1 MLLESDVM
9 KQWENW
15 LLVAYVF
22 NVEMFMGNA
31 LLWKQGHRSFKVDRN
46 KLFASN
52 EKQTYNHTLMLDMLH
67 SNMSVVCTYHC
78 RGAFHETF
86 FERLLFF
93 VDLCSQKSWWRHWP
107 SIFMYARHP
116 PRWVL
121 MFTRHLH
128 SPQLC
133 IQAILCS
140 YIYKTDYMMSLT
152 LYTLTSV
159 CIFSILFSIHFLMC
173 WQGEFV

>member
-31 LLWKQGHRSFKVDRN
+31 LLWKQGYRSFKVVRN

-67 SNMSVVCTYHC
+67 SNMSVVCTYRC
-78 RGAFHETF
+78 RGAFHEKF
-86 FERLLFF
+86 F
-93 VDLCSQKSWWRHWP
+93 
-107 SIFMYARHP
+107 
-116 PRWVL
+116 
-121 MFTRHLH
+121 
-128 SPQLC
+128 
-133 IQAILCS
+133 
-140 YIYKTDYMMSLT
+140 
-152 LYTLTSV
+152 
-159 CIFSILFSIHFLMC
+159 
-173 WQGEFV
+173 